1 MQNDPLHL
9 PEEEGRFVNH
19 HEQYPLRKNFFGS
32 EMTFPPLHV
41 SSSFGELRDAKEF
54 SDVTLACE
62 DDELM
67 EGHKVILAPVNKEQ
81 STI

>member
-1 MQNDPLHL
+1 
-9 PEEEGRFVNH
+9 
-19 HEQYPLRKNFFGS
+19 
-32 EMTFPPLHV
+32 MTFPPLHV

-81 STI
+81 STMWWGLSFIQVELWEVCHIATTCLM

>member
-1 MQNDPLHL
+1 
-9 PEEEGRFVNH
+9 
-19 HEQYPLRKNFFGS
+19 
-32 EMTFPPLHV
+32 MTFPPLHV

-81 STI
+81 STMWWGLSFIQVELWEVCHIATTYLM